1 MGIFKKKQPD
11 VPRRRRETSEEGGGR
26 ATEADLAER
35 YAFRRN
41 RTLTG
46 SASSQ
51 VSSTSEA
58 NAQLKSPRAKAHE
71 LAQKR
76 RHLGVVFLLV
86 IAGAAG
92 LFFLIYQFTS
102 GVVVRAQDVTMR
114 LDPVYEKTIQEYLSR
129 QPIER
134 LRFLLNE
141 AALAEYMRVQTP
153 EVSDIHVEGASG
165 FGVSTFVVTMRQP
178 IAGWSIRGQQQYVDN
193 SGTAFGRNYFA
204 EPQVQIVDN
213 SGIELDPGQAVASN
227 RFLGFVGRVVGQ
239 AKAQGYDVA
248 QVIIPSGTTRQVEVR
263 LKGVGYPIKFSV
275 DRAAGV
281 QVEDM
286 ARSLRW
292 LSGRGI
298 TPQYLDVRVSGK
310 AFYK

>member
-1 MGIFKKKQPD
+1 MGIFKKKQYD
-11 VPRRRRETSEEGGGR
+11 VPRRRRETREDGR
-26 ATEADLAER
+26 ATDAELADR

-51 VSSTSEA
+51 VSSISEA
-58 NAQLKSPRAKAHE
+58 NAQLQSPRAKAHE
-71 LAQKR
+71 LVQKR
-76 RHLGVVFLLV
+76 RHLGLILLLV
-86 IAGAAG
+86 MVGAAG
-92 LFFLIYQFTS
+92 LFFLIYQFTA
-102 GVVVRAQDVTMR
+102 GVIVRAQDVTTQ
-114 LDPVYEKTIQEYLSR
+114 LDPVYEETIQEYLSQ

-141 AALAEYMRVQTP
+141 NALTEYLHTRTP
-153 EVSDIHVEGASG
+153 EVSGIHVEGMAG
-165 FGVSTFVVTMRQP
+165 FGASRFIITLREP
-178 IAGWSIRGQQQYVDN
+178 IAGWNIKGQQQYVDKT
-193 SGTAFGRNYFA
+193 GTAFGRNYFA
-204 EPQVQIVDN
+204 QPEVQIIDN
-213 SGIELDPGQAVASN
+213 SGIQLDPGQAVASN

-239 AKAQGYDVA
+239 AKEQGYEVQ
-248 QVIIPSGTTRQVEVR
+248 QVIIPTGTTRQVEIR
-263 LKGVGYPIKFSV
+263 LKDVPYPIKFSV